1 MSSAAAEIV
10 AMSECMKDVNLRMWI
25 AEEIGIPVKW
35 PVKIMVDNKA
45 GIHFQKRVN
54 PDSKLKG
61 VFDMR
66 LGWLREL
73 HDRKKFVAVK
83 VDTEKNLADELTKP
97 LETRVRKRLQ
107 LELRRLRQDVWKTS
121 TLGGK

>member
-1 MSSAAAEIV
+1 MTGLRLA
-10 AMSECMKDVNLRMWI
+10 NLRMWI

-35 PVKIMVDNKA
+35 SVKILVDNKA

-66 LGWLREL
+66 LGWLRQL
-73 HDRKKFVAVK
+73 HNRKKFVAVK
-83 VDTEKNLADELTKP
+83 VESDTEKNLADELTKP
-97 LETRVRKRLQ
+97 LETRIRKRLT
-107 LELRRLRQDVWKTS
+107 LELRRLRQEVWKTS